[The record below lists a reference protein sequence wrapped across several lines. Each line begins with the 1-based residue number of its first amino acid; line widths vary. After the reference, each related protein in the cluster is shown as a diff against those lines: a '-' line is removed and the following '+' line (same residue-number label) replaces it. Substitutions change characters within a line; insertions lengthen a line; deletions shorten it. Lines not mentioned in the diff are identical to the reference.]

1 MKFLYGSIIGLI
13 IFIVLSSLCRPT
25 PTETIK
31 QDMYYTIL
39 DVA

>member
-1 MKFLYGSIIGLI
+1 MKFLYGCTVGLI

-31 QDMYYTIL
+31 QDIYYTIV
-39 DVA
+39 DAA